1 MASWRI
7 YCKLLTVNP
16 KAWGKLNSQELHITI
31 LHNAAKTY
39 LNTINETLA
48 YKCCG
53 PVSSLDHSWLQ
64 WVHFDRCIHM
74 WTLPEPDWAHREPE
88 GQSPAL
94 LENIK
99 KWKIVFCQGFFSFS
113 DLWNIV
119 QSHDPQRMKHCNCE
133 VGIFPGRETDSF
145 NFVSGRPS
153 GVWHCP
159 LWRSL
164 TNKGATKTSS
174 SIQTFDGLSWNMG

>member
-1 MASWRI
+1 M
-7 YCKLLTVNP
+7 NP
-16 KAWGKLNSQELHITI
+16 KAWGKLNSQELHIDI

-94 LENIK
+94 LEDIK
-99 KWKIVFCQGFFSFS
+99 KWKIVFCQGFFFFFRFMKYCAESWSPKDETLRLAFS
-113 DLWNIV
+113 QEEKQIPLMLFQEGHPV
-119 QSHDPQRMKHCNCE
+119 FGTTHCGDPLR
-133 VGIFPGRETDSF
+133 IREQLKLAHLYRHLMDCHEIW
-145 NFVSGRPS
+145 VR
-153 GVWHCP
+153 C
-159 LWRSL
+159 
-164 TNKGATKTSS
+164 SS
-174 SIQTFDGLSWNMG
+174 SPEDEI